1 MMEKVFEWVKPVA
14 VTIALLLVLKWTG
27 LLGGISYVAQSALLK
42 TGVRNASDSHR
53 AKPEPFDFNFSIR
66 TLQGQA
72 VDFQQFKGKVVFLN
86 LWATW
91 CGPCRAEMPGI
102 QELYN
107 SIDRSQIE
115 FVMLS
120 LDRSEH
126 KQKVLDYIKKSSYSF
141 PAYTP
146 VGYLP
151 EALNVPSIPTTLI
164 INKQG
169 QVVTTEVGA
178 TNFNTK
184 RFKKYLQ
191 QLAEE

>member
-1 MMEKVFEWVKPVA
+1 MKKIIDWVKPA
-14 VTIALLLVLKWTG
+14 VIATMLLLVLKWSG
-27 LLGGISYVAQSALLK
+27 LLGGISDVAQAALLK
-42 TGVRNASDSHR
+42 TGVRNADHSYT
-53 AKPEPFDFNFSIR
+53 AAPNPFDFNFKIR
-66 TLQGQA
+66 TLQGQP

-102 QELYN
+102 QQLYN
-107 SIDRSQIE
+107 TIDRSQIE

-126 KQKVLDYIKKSSYSF
+126 RQKVADYISKAAYSF

-146 VGYLP
+146 IGNLP
-151 EALNVPSIPTTLI
+151 AVLNVPSIPTTLI

-169 QVVTTEVGA
+169 QIVSTEVGA

-184 RFKKYLQ
+184 RFKKFLQ